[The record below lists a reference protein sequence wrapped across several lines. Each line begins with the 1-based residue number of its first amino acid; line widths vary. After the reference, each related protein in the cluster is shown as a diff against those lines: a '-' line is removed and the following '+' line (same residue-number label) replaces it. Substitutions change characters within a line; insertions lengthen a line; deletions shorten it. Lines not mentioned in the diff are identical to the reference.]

1 MIAKNKYTGEVIRD
15 LDPSDDNDLYYSLD
29 KRKWEFK
36 DEFPK
41 TPVAY
46 VQVIEAPGLLY
57 SQKGIIP
64 LRELEDWRLGK
75 DGKLSLKPEALDQHI
90 AGAI

>member
-1 MIAKNKYTGEVIRD
+1 MIAENKYTGEVIRD

-29 KRKWEFK
+29 KREWEFK

-46 VQVIEAPGLLY
+46 VLVVEAPDLLPI
-57 SQKGIIP
+57 KGIIP

-90 AGAI
+90 AGVI